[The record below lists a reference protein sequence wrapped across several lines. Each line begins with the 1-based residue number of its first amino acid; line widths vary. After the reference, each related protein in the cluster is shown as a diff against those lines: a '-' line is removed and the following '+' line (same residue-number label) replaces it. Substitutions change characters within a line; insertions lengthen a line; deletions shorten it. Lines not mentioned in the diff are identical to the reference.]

1 MIAIQCA
8 SIHYS
13 EMGISIV
20 DMIAE
25 SEEMGGDCGGI
36 VKWWYNV
43 NG

>member
-1 MIAIQCA
+1 
-8 SIHYS
+8 
-13 EMGISIV
+13 MGISIV

-25 SEEMGGDCGGI
+25 SEEMRGDYGGI